1 MTAISHV
8 YNYTVRCP
16 HVKDPAHPTTWQNH
30 IEFNQSCEI
39 GLNRI
44 TKWHDRSG
52 HRIFEQDGFIVREA
66 DGESAYFSMQS
77 DRLKN
82 DGHILVT
89 FKIFM
94 DDATK
99 DSSVQEI
106 MVHLIKDY
114 HQRLSKLNS
123 IA

>member
-16 HVKDPAHPTTWQNH
+16 HIKDPAHPTTWQNH
-30 IEFNQSCEI
+30 IEFNESCEI
-39 GLNRI
+39 GLKRI

-52 HRIFEQDGFIVREA
+52 HRVFEQDGFTVREA
-66 DGESAYFSMQS
+66 DAESAYFSMQTA
-77 DRLKN
+77 RLKG
-82 DGHILVT
+82 DGHVLVT
-89 FKIFM
+89 INIQM

-106 MVHLIKDY
+106 MTHLIQDFQ
-114 HQRLSKLNS
+114 QRLAKLN
-123 IA
+123 A

>member
-39 GLNRI
+39 GLNRL
-44 TKWHDRSG
+44 TKWHGRSG
-52 HRIFEQDGFIVREA
+52 HRVFDIDGFVVREA
-66 DGESAYFSMQS
+66 DTESAYFSMNNV
-77 DRLKN
+77 RIKN

-94 DDATK
+94 EDDTK
-99 DSSVQEI
+99 DTSVQEI
-106 MVHLIKDY
+106 MQHLISDLDE
-114 HQRLSKLNS
+114 RITKLN
-123 IA
+123 A

>member
-39 GLNRI
+39 GLNRV
-44 TKWHDRSG
+44 TKWHGRSG
-52 HRIFEQDGFIVREA
+52 HRVFDIQGFVVREA
-66 DGESAYFSMQS
+66 DTESAYFSMNNV
-77 DRLKN
+77 RIKN
-82 DGHILVT
+82 DGHVLVT

-94 DDATK
+94 DDDTK
-99 DSSVQEI
+99 DTSVQEI
-106 MVHLIKDY
+106 MQHLISD
-114 HQRLSKLNS
+114 LNER
-123 IA
+123 IGKINE